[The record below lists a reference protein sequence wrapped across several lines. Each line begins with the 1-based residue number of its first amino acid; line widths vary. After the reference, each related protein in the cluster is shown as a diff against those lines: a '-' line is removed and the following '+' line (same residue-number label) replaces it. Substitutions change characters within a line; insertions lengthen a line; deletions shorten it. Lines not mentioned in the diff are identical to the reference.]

1 MDTLL
6 YLEVA
11 IRWQSLQGKDLS
23 VRRCP
28 QARLRAE
35 EQLEAVVGIGVDVS
49 ACYLVHVLKIY
60 FPLQKYNKFFIF
72 TLPQYYLHL
81 HLSCLTRYRLGNY
94 NGGGYFWPPSVML
107 GLARHVDRE
116 DTYDDSLPGADED
129 DFVFLDVPLLF
140 QYHTNNNGWGNLM
153 VGIGPVISHCIDNDY
168 YQVESDAYN
177 GLNHK
182 KKIKEYNFSL
192 MPCIAYETRYF
203 SLGVD
208 ASIGL
213 RDIKRT
219 HRIISGSKYIHN
231 VCFTVAA
238 KF

>member
-1 MDTLL
+1 MKKIVKQLL
-6 YLEVA
+6 VA
-11 IRWQSLQGKDLS
+11 ALIGGCSAS
-23 VRRCP
+23 A
-28 QARLRAE
+28 QAQERTWE
-35 EQLEAVVGIGVDVS
+35 NTIFFSIGSFIDNDS
-49 ACYLVHVLKIY
+49 YSGNDRGRTIKIGYGVNRY
-60 FPLQKYNKFFIF
+60 F
-72 TLPQYYLHL
+72 TD
-81 HLSCLTRYRLGNY
+81 NY
-94 NGGGYFWPPSVML
+94 SVML

-182 KKIKEYNFSL
+182 KRIKEYNFSL

>member
-1 MDTLL
+1 MSRLNSFLKSTFRFIILPLINNSRAKLLIVTDKRCPTWKKSVDFTSSTLSWICFYGLLCHYACRVDTLL

-94 NGGGYFWPPSVML
+94 NGGGYFWPPPTS
-107 GLARHVDRE
+107 
-116 DTYDDSLPGADED
+116 TYIFSTPPG
-129 DFVFLDVPLLF
+129 PL
-140 QYHTNNNGWGNLM
+140 
-153 VGIGPVISHCIDNDY
+153 
-168 YQVESDAYN
+168 
-177 GLNHK
+177 
-182 KKIKEYNFSL
+182 
-192 MPCIAYETRYF
+192 
-203 SLGVD
+203 
-208 ASIGL
+208 
-213 RDIKRT
+213 
-219 HRIISGSKYIHN
+219 
-231 VCFTVAA
+231 
-238 KF
+238 